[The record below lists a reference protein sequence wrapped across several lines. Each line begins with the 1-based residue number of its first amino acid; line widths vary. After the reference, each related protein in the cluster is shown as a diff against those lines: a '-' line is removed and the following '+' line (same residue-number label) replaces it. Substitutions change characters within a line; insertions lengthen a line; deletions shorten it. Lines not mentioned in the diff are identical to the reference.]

1 MTDSIGYYGVS
12 GTGAQSAAASAY
24 WQNLYNKASEWG
36 PCFYDVEHIGSGYVT
51 YDLPFGRGRAFG
63 KNINR
68 VVDAVAGGWQVNA
81 IVSLHG
87 GFPLTI
93 NAVDRSGTRARS
105 ARASCIAPGVVLG
118 TQNAPAALGGGY
130 QWFSPTPY
138 VQPAS
143 GFGTC
148 GVGTIR
154 GPGLKTVDFSV
165 SKRFNTFENQ
175 NLELRG
181 EFINLTNTPILSAPS
196 RTLGSTLGVITG
208 SQGARNV
215 QLALKYNF

>member
-1 MTDSIGYYGVS
+1 
-12 GTGAQSAAASAY
+12 
-24 WQNLYNKASEWG
+24 
-36 PCFYDVEHIGSGYVT
+36 
-51 YDLPFGRGRAFG
+51 
-63 KNINR
+63 
-68 VVDAVAGGWQVNA
+68 
-81 IVSLHG
+81 
-87 GFPLTI
+87 
-93 NAVDRSGTRARS
+93 
-105 ARASCIAPGVVLG
+105 LG

-130 QWFSPTPY
+130 QWFSPAPY
-138 VQPAS
+138 VQQTS

-154 GPGLKTVDFSV
+154 GPGLKTLDLSV

-181 EFINLTNTPILSAPS
+181 EFINLTNTPILNAPS